1 MVWAGI
7 LRRRIDWV
15 TGTTCQGPPGTE
27 KETRRPQGGED
38 LEAQGTR
45 PSQGQVGPLQS
56 LMPQSNV
63 VCSHLKSSPQ
73 APPRLSL
80 MPRALGIQP
89 LTFSVCSPFIAPAV
103 FPGNLDRVLWARGLP
118 SASSR
123 LRVHPTL
130 LRYPTHTPVVIQS
143 KGGHCPCSEDLPRWV
158 KDKT

>member
-1 MVWAGI
+1 M
-7 LRRRIDWV
+7 

-38 LEAQGTR
+38 PEAQGTR

-56 LMPQSNV
+56 LTPQSNV
-63 VCSHLKSSPQ
+63 VCSRLKSSLQ

-89 LTFSVCSPFIAPAV
+89 LTFSVRSPFIAPAV
-103 FPGNLDRVLWARGLP
+103 SPENLDRVLWARGLP

-123 LRVHPTL
+123 LSVHPTL
-130 LRYPTHTPVVIQS
+130 LRHHTHTPVVIQS
-143 KGGHCPCSEDLPRWV
+143 KGGHCPYGGNLLRWV